1 MRQVFLRWCLNF
13 FFMSKKNNEFH
24 NQILKSSTSILA
36 RPLCFTY
43 ITKSTMQ
50 YSKDMLIEQDVFEC
64 LIWNWNLKVAL
75 NVKYGQE
82 YCLIVIEG
90 KGITLKVQNI

>member
-1 MRQVFLRWCLNF
+1 
-13 FFMSKKNNEFH
+13 
-24 NQILKSSTSILA
+24 
-36 RPLCFTY
+36 
-43 ITKSTMQ
+43 MQ

-82 YCLIVIEG
+82 YFLIVIEG